1 MKKLL
6 YVTPHLSTGGLPQYL
21 LKKIE
26 YFKNEFEIF
35 VVEYSDL
42 SPIYVVQ
49 KNKIKDI
56 VPPEKFFTLGEDKF
70 ELLSIIDNCSPDII
84 HFEEIPE
91 TFIEKRII
99 RQLINK
105 QDRDY
110 FVVTTTHSSATD
122 PSTLLSYPDKFVL
135 VSEWSKQKFESVI
148 DIPCDI
154 WEYPIEDF
162 TPEKD
167 KYKTE
172 LGFNPNFKH
181 VVNIGLFTP
190 GKNQKEVFE
199 IAQQLSDKPIKFH
212 FIGNQAPNFET
223 YWGPLMKDKPKNC
236 IIWGERD
243 DTYKFL
249 QAADLFYFS
258 SVLELNPLV
267 VKESLSYKL
276 PILMRN
282 LPQYL
287 DSYDK
292 NTLVTYI
299 DNNIENTK
307 TTLLNKLGYDI
318 R

>member
-26 YFKNEFEIF
+26 HFKNEFEIF
-35 VVEYSDL
+35 IVEYSDL
-42 SPIYVVQ
+42 SPVYVVQ

-56 VPPEKFFTLGEDKF
+56 IPPERFFTLGEDKF
-70 ELLSIIDNCSPDII
+70 KLLSIIDNCSPDII

-91 TFIEKRII
+91 TFVEKRII

-105 QDRDY
+105 QDRGY
-110 FVVTTTHSSATD
+110 FIVTTTHSSHTD
-122 PSTLLSYPDKFVL
+122 PTTLLSHPDKFIL
-135 VSEWSKQKFESVI
+135 VSEWSKQKFESAV
-148 DIPCDI
+148 DIPCGI
-154 WEYPIEDF
+154 WEYPIEDL

-167 KYKTE
+167 KYKAE
-172 LGFNPNFKH
+172 LGFDPNFKH
-181 VVNIGLFTP
+181 VINIGLFTP

-199 IAQQLSDKPIKFH
+199 VAEQLLDKPIKFH

-223 YWGPLMKDKPKNC
+223 YWGPLMEEKPENC
-236 IIWGERD
+236 IIWGERND
-243 DTYKFL
+243 VSKFL

-276 PILMRN
+276 PILMRK

-287 DSYDK
+287 DSYD
-292 NTLVTYI
+292 NNNLVSYI
-299 DNNIENTK
+299 DGDLIKSKNII
-307 TTLLNKLGYDI
+307 LNKLGYDV
-318 R
+318 